1 MAKKVV
7 ATLKTGTGKQFTKCI
22 KMVKSEKTGSYMFKE
37 GVIAKASFPTTRSKS
52 SSKRRNKYF
61 KSRTLKYKGHLSGCP
76 LCFQPR
82 RSRISK

>member
-37 GVIAKASFPTTRSKS
+37 GVIANDPPCPLLLLYSCS
-52 SSKRRNKYF
+52 SSQRKPSMRPCSF
-61 KSRTLKYKGHLSGCP
+61 FLM
-76 LCFQPR
+76 
-82 RSRISK
+82 